1 MESLTSSGPETASAN
16 GAGIAVEN
24 PATGE
29 TLAHVPETSPDQVR
43 EVVAA
48 ARRAQQGW
56 ADAGFEER
64 GRILMAARAWM
75 VANGERVVT
84 TICAETGRP
93 ADETQFAEL
102 SYGSARSSS
111 GPSMRRRI
119 SPTRTS
125 RPHRP
130 LSVAAAGSRSAT
142 RRSAWSA

>member
-1 MESLTSSGPETASAN
+1 MESLTSSGPAAASTN

-29 TLAHVPETSPDQVR
+29 TLAHVPESSPERVA
-43 EVVAA
+43 ELVAA
-48 ARRAQQGW
+48 ARLAQPGW

-75 VANGERVVT
+75 VANGERVVS

-102 SYGSARSSS
+102 SYGISA
-111 GPSMRRRI
+111 
-119 SPTRTS
+119 
-125 RPHRP
+125 
-130 LSVAAAGSRSAT
+130 LEFWAKNAASFLAHLLQFCLGY
-142 RRSAWSA
+142 